1 MYVLR
6 RYDYSI
12 KRTFQFSAYTEV
24 VKSCITELNGTEAV
38 TIFLENP
45 NSVKRARIMGW
56 IDETED
62 YNLNLEMEYNRL
74 KESNSKKKKKTKKK
88 SKE

>member
-12 KRTFQFSAYTEV
+12 KRTFQFAAYTEV
-24 VKSCITELNGTEAV
+24 VKSCITELNGKKAV

-45 NSVKRARIMGW
+45 NSVKRARVMGW
-56 IDETED
+56 NDETEE
-62 YNLNLEMEYNRL
+62 YNLNLEKEYNIL
-74 KESNSKKKKKTKKK
+74 KKSKSKKK
-88 SKE
+88 SKKNNKE